1 MTQEKTNGRKE
12 GILRKLNTNNKLH
25 VTVTGTQLQQELKA
39 HNWEKK
45 AHRITVKLSKEI

>member
-39 HNWEKK
+39 HNWEKS
-45 AHRITVKLSKEI
+45 T

>member
-39 HNWEKK
+39 HNWGKK
-45 AHRITVKLSKEI
+45 HIESQ